1 MTQENSAPAPSQPHW
16 LLRPDPALSWKFI
29 SLCYLFLACVS
40 GLFAALQFVG
50 KVSQVTGFWIVP
62 FPSCVALPY
71 ALLLWRQQSR
81 LESATRPPASGESKK
96 DS

>member
-1 MTQENSAPAPSQPHW
+1 MASNTPTQLPW

-50 KVSQVTGFWIVP
+50 EVSQVTGFWIVP

-71 ALLLWRQQSR
+71 ALLLWRQQAL
-81 LESATRPPASGESKK
+81 LEQAPRPPATSEAKK
-96 DS
+96 TS